1 MRILQKGIVLG
12 MALGILLSTLGCEK
26 SMTLRYSGGPTGNS
40 PEALALASSSEGSF
54 QETGYYTY
62 NYFPSSQ
69 VYYDNNRKLYFYTN
83 GEEWMDTHSLP
94 SGITLDQSEAVSV
107 KLEHPVPYTNPVN

>member
-40 PEALALASSSEGSF
+40 PEAQALASSSEGSY

-83 GEEWMDTHSLP
+83 GEEWIDAHTLP